1 SDYTAWTINAPIDPR
16 LPNGGGYPITSYV
29 MTAAAAARPA
39 QTYITLATDYGSE
52 RTDYWHGVDITLNA
66 RLRNQLN
73 LQVGTST
80 GRGVIDNC
88 ATTALIDAPDLR
100 GCHNVEP
107 FLTTL
112 RGSAAY
118 TIPKIDVLIAAT
130 IRSQSGL
137 PLGIATVPVGGLLLN
152 GAIWNVPNTI

>member
-52 RTDYWHGVDITLNA
+52 RTDYWHGVDVTVNA

-73 LQVGTST
+73 LQAGTST
-80 GRGVIDNC
+80 GRAVTDNC
-88 ATTALIDAPDLR
+88 ATAVVIDSPDPR
-100 GCHNVEP
+100 NCRSVEP
-107 FLTTL
+107 LLTTL
-112 RGSAAY
+112 RGSASY

-130 IRSQSGL
+130 VRSQSG
-137 PLGIATVPVGGLLLN
+137 I
-152 GAIWNVPNTI
+152 